1 MSVGAESSCS
11 SHAGTRPGINL
22 LAHGVRGVLGETF
35 DSVFF
40 YFYFSYIFLRSSWSS
55 LDPFQHEGG
64 ETNLWG
70 GGGSREC
77 SDSWTTLVPTPS
89 ETHAPTSHQQILNI
103 VMLKQLSEA
112 LCKMQVEISQK
123 AIWEQEQPIV
133 MEAVAFSVLRGEN
146 RLLELPQIR
155 NPSSLLTQG
164 CQPVLCH
171 MAHNAK

>member
-1 MSVGAESSCS
+1 MSVGAESFCS

-40 YFYFSYIFLRSSWSS
+40 SFLYFSKIIMIILGSIPAWRW
-55 LDPFQHEGG
+55 

-103 VMLKQLSEA
+103 RMLKQLSEA

-123 AIWEQEQPIV
+123 AICEQEQLIV

-146 RLLELPQIR
+146 RSLELPQIR